1 MVQSYNRRG
10 FHRVNFERGIP
21 STIELVTSAFQQK
34 PSFNEEIGIF
44 TIDVSASGLRF
55 VHKIEFPINYIAI
68 YKIKMTLNNQDLVFF
83 GKIIR
88 KKKLPLQFYEYGV
101 MFDFNYLEQKNLYGK
116 KG

>member
-10 FHRVNFERGIP
+10 FDRVNFARGVP
-21 STIELVTSAFQQK
+21 SSIELVTSAFQQD
-34 PSFNEEIGIF
+34 PQFNKEIDIF

-55 VHKIEFPINYIAI
+55 VHKIDFPINYMAI
-68 YKIKMTLNNQDLVFF
+68 YKIKMTLNNQNLVFF

-101 MFDFNYLEQKNLYGK
+101 MFDFNYLEQKKLYGK
-116 KG
+116 EG